1 MYRVIDL
8 HCDTIPNMYSDFRE
22 GKEASFFPIPEESI

>member
-22 GKEASFFPIPEESI
+22 GKEAEESI